1 MVFTEDFPDWVTLR
15 EVRSTNAPFDRALS
29 RSFWPSLSYQI
40 KPGQSKEV
48 ALRVLRSMLRRGEVT
63 VSRQPTNRPTS
74 VEHLGILSHPAADI
88 DAHSIQDETLVRRSP
103 SAGEWQPLE
112 AVWAEL
118 GLSETM
124 EEEEAEGGAVEVV
137 HLVQPDAE
145 TKAQLQQTVAK
156 TTFL

>member
-1 MVFTEDFPDWVTLR
+1 MSLR

-29 RSFWPSLSYQI
+29 RGFWPSLSYQI
-40 KPGQSKEV
+40 KPRQSKEV
-48 ALRVLRSMLRRGEVT
+48 ALGVLRSMLRRGEVT
-63 VSRQPTNRPTS
+63 VSRPTS
-74 VEHLGILSHPAADI
+74 VEHLGSLCPAADI
-88 DAHSIQDETLVRRSP
+88 DAHTIQDETLVRRSP

>member
-1 MVFTEDFPDWVTLR
+1 MSLR

-63 VSRQPTNRPTS
+63 VSRQPPNRPTS
-74 VEHLGILSHPAADI
+74 VEHLGSLCPAADI